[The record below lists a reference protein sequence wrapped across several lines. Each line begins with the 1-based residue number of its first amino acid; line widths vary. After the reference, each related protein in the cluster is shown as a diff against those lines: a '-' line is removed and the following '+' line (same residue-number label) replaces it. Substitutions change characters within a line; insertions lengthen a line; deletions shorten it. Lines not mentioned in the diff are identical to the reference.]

1 MPHSHNICWHCHST
15 TVTVSSPV
23 ITLTSPSS
31 LLQFHCLHHC
41 LNTTPCWH
49 KHFHNCSP
57 DVTVSIINM
66 PLMLS
71 QHDTSCISIF
81 HIPLLLYKF
90 YLYNH
95 FFLYQYIALHH
106 SNATTAASIYGTT
119 PLPFFCVRTPST
131 FSQHHRRLYFHFT
144 SASVYTPAIPLPSML
159 MPMCIYPHLRRY
171 LFHVITLTFI
181 SPLFWRHHSV
191 SSKTL
196 TTLHFCRY
204 IICLLK
210 PLKISSSRVS

>member
-1 MPHSHNICWHCHST
+1 M
-15 TVTVSSPV
+15 

-41 LNTTPCWH
+41 LNTTPCRH
-49 KHFHNCSP
+49 NHFHNCSP

-71 QHDTSCISIF
+71 QHATSCISIF

-95 FFLYQYIALHH
+95 FFLYQYIPLHH

-119 PLPFFCVRTPST
+119 PLPFFCVSTPST

-144 SASVYTPAIPLPSML
+144 SASVYTPTIPLPYELLL
-159 MPMCIYPHLRRY
+159 MCLYQHTYGY

-181 SPLFWRHHSV
+181 SPL
-191 SSKTL
+191 L
-196 TTLHFCRY
+196 
-204 IICLLK
+204 
-210 PLKISSSRVS
+210 